1 VGVRPRMGGSLVSV
15 VTEDLVDC
23 VRKGRSLLV
32 LPSETEG
39 VPEDLALHARSSRI
53 EPNLDGVSDVTLS
66 GAGLVVRSSFRGL
79 SFDIPGNP
87 LRAAKTSSPLPVS
100 SLLFLNAALP
110 RPLSAVCLK

>member
-32 LPSETEG
+32 FPSETEG

-66 GAGLVVRSSFRGL
+66 GAGLVVRSSFLGL

-87 LRAAKTSSPLPVS
+87 LRAAKTSSPLLVS